1 MMTLGLEC
9 AFCSYKSLINRK
21 RVIVAAISL
30 VGSLSLCGCGKAAI
44 SSVSM
49 VPMPDAL
56 DSPEGKGFTCTGLA
70 RDESSGGWLVGNVGQ
85 DLPTNE
91 KGMRSSIVWLSDDF
105 SSVLGEIYLYDAFP
119 TMKDIQGICVDGADQ
134 TLWFCSF
141 GEGKV
146 RHITRDAQSLG
157 EIKIDQPTGIA
168 YDSRTDTIWVL
179 TYRQLIRFSKDGKR
193 LKSFNV
199 NVKGQDQ
206 LWLDESNDVMYFTG
220 GLNYSGSFFKGDNAV
235 WSVNLK
241 TGELEEAYVLADSY
255 SVEGLYMAN
264 GKLYVLNDGYYHS
277 AKIPTNQ
284 VNVYD
289 LNSKRE

>member
-1 MMTLGLEC
+1 
-9 AFCSYKSLINRK
+9 
-21 RVIVAAISL
+21 
-30 VGSLSLCGCGKAAI
+30 
-44 SSVSM
+44 
-49 VPMPDAL
+49 
-56 DSPEGKGFTCTGLA
+56 
-70 RDESSGGWLVGNVGQ
+70 
-85 DLPTNE
+85 
-91 KGMRSSIVWLSDDF
+91 MRSTIVWLSDDF

-119 TMKDIQGICVDGADQ
+119 SMKDIQGICVDGADQ

-206 LWLDESNDVMYFTG
+206 LWLDESNDVMYFTA
-220 GLNYSGSFFKGDNAV
+220 GLNYSDSIFKGDNAV